1 MNLNVNP
8 LVLATDMVKLDLSR
22 NIENKETIEK
32 FVTINYANEF
42 GSLKEL
48 FEHIFQ
54 SIENNL
60 KYFFF

>member
-8 LVLATDMVKLDLSR
+8 LVLATDMIKLDLSR

-32 FVTINYANEF
+32 FVTINSANDF
-42 GSLKEL
+42 RSLKEL

-60 KYFFF
+60 K